1 MRRMLIAA
9 AVIAVAQL
17 GTAHAAGP
25 FDGQWK
31 GGSASGGG
39 TSGGHRCPATTA
51 TVTIK
56 DGKIAGSYASQQY
69 TFNIVGVVKP
79 DGSASGKW
87 SAYPFSGTFSG
98 THFKGTYS
106 SKECG
111 TDREIFLDKQG

>member
-1 MRRMLIAA
+1 MRAWLMA
-9 AVIAVAQL
+9 AVIALVPLA
-17 GTAHAAGP
+17 TAEAASP

-31 GGSASGGG
+31 GGSAAGGG

-56 DGKIAGSYASQQY
+56 DGKITGSYTSLQY
-69 TFNIVGVVKP
+69 TFNIAGAVKP

-98 THFKGTYS
+98 THFKGAYS

-111 TDREIFLDKQG
+111 ADREIFLDKQG

>member
-1 MRRMLIAA
+1 MRRLLIAA
-9 AVIAVAQL
+9 TVIAIAHLGPAQ
-17 GTAHAAGP
+17 AASP

-31 GGSASGGG
+31 GGSAAGGG
-39 TSGGHRCPATTA
+39 TSSGHRCPPTTA

-56 DGKIAGSYASQQY
+56 DGKISGSYSSQQY
-69 TFNIVGVVKP
+69 TFNIAGMVKP

-87 SAYPFSGTFSG
+87 SAYGFSGTFSG

-111 TDREIFLDKQG
+111 ADREIYLDKQS

>member
-1 MRRMLIAA
+1 MRRLLIAA
-9 AVIAVAQL
+9 TVIAIAQL
-17 GTAHAAGP
+17 GPAQAASP

-39 TSGGHRCPATTA
+39 TSGGHKCPATTA

-56 DGKIAGSYASQQY
+56 DGKITGSYSSQQY
-69 TFNIVGVVKP
+69 TFNIAGFVKP
-79 DGSASGKW
+79 DGTATGKW
-87 SAYPFSGTFSG
+87 SAYGFNGTFSG

-111 TDREIFLDKQG
+111 SDREIYLDKQS